1 MVDMTRSNS
10 LFYMYGGHT
19 KRVVPDQKRGDC
31 DVVQDLS
38 HCRQGGQRRDVH
50 RVWLDRRPGVRCC
63 YWRVDR
69 AAIGALTAMGGSL
82 NTMFQSVSN
91 VLTTAAGG

>member
-1 MVDMTRSNS
+1 MFDMTRSNS

-50 RVWLDRRPGVRCC
+50 RVWLDRRPGVGCR
-63 YWRVDR
+63 DR
-69 AAIGALTAMGGSL
+69 AVDGDGHPPLDVMSGLRASIPGG
-82 NTMFQSVSN
+82 
-91 VLTTAAGG
+91 G